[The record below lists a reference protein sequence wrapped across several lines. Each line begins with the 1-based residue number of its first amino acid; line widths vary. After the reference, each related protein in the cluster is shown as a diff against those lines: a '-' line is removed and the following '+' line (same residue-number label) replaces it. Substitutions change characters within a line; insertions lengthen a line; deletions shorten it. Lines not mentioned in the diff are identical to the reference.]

1 MFIFA
6 TGLPRRVAR
15 TVKPAAS
22 EAAARKTP
30 LCGGVPA
37 ASERRALCTQTPPT
51 HAWKG
56 ERPGLD
62 GEKEEETGGRW

>member
-15 TVKPAAS
+15 MVKPAAS

-37 ASERRALCTQTPPT
+37 ASERRALCTRPT

-56 ERPGLD
+56 EGPGLD
-62 GEKEEETGGRW
+62 GEKEEQRKR